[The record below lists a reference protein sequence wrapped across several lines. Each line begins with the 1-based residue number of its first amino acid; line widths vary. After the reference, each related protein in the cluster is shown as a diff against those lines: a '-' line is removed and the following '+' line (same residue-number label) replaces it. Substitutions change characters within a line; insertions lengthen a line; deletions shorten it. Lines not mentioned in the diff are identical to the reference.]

1 MSIPFTIGGISMRAL
16 ASDSSFAKMAAASTN
31 DRVLIVLDLFGGNDG
46 LNAVI
51 PISNYDQYYSNRP
64 NIAVPARN
72 KTRGLIPVR

>member
-51 PISNYDQYYSNRP
+51 PSIE
-64 NIAVPARN
+64 
-72 KTRGLIPVR
+72 L